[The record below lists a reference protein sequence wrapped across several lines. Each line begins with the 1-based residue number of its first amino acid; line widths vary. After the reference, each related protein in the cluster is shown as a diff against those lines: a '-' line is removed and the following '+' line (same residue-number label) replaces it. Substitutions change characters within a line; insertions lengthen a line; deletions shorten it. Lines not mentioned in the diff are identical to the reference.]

1 MQDLSLRKS
10 ADIEEELAL
19 IKAQLNFSNSKLSDS
34 ELLLSRISE
43 DHENFH
49 LSNLS
54 SSLIDLKLSEINQK
68 LFPSLADSEK
78 LLAFERVL
86 NEKDFVIKELQGKE
100 LMLKKQIERLME
112 INTQFEV
119 DLQYCV
125 SQNKL
130 AFEEIQELKFVVQEK
145 NEIIE
150 KIKGDGL
157 FCIGSKLPRPNYK
170 LYAEV
175 ENVVWVR

>member
-19 IKAQLNFSNSKLSDS
+19 IKAQLNFSNSKLSES

-43 DHENFH
+43 DHENPH

-68 LFPSLADSEK
+68 LFPCLADSEK
-78 LLAFERVL
+78 LLAFDRVL
-86 NEKDFVIKELQGKE
+86 SEKDFIIKELQGKE
-100 LMLKKQIERLME
+100 ALFKKQIERLVE
-112 INTQFEV
+112 INMQLEV

-130 AFEEIQELKFVVQEK
+130 AFEEIQELSSVIEEK
-145 NEIIE
+145 NAIIE

-157 FCIGSKLPRPNYK
+157 FCVGSKVHKPNYK

-175 ENVVWVR
+175 EHVVWVR